1 PIEDTGKADHARK
14 ARVILRRRLMNNFP
28 GLVYADQV
36 RHYRMGDEDRNAD
49 EDHVLKR
56 LLLDFV
62 KVPGRLCQSPLRTHV
77 TFNPVLDLAEHHF
90 HKDRLRTGPSTPY
103 PPEDYCK
110 EDDEDEEGNEG
121 NREEDEILGPEGLA
135 EDDETSFEHIQQYH
149 RLAPDLDKR
158 CAEEEEE
165 KQGRDNSPGV
175 VKLSRRFL
183 RVDPNPLTGLVDG
196 RQF

>member
-1 PIEDTGKADHARK
+1 SPDPIVCDYDRLLSEQYALQSPVRAYSDTDLFAEEGKYPIEDTGKADHARK

-135 EDDETSFEHIQQYH
+135 EDD
-149 RLAPDLDKR
+149 
-158 CAEEEEE
+158 
-165 KQGRDNSPGV
+165 
-175 VKLSRRFL
+175 
-183 RVDPNPLTGLVDG
+183 
-196 RQF
+196 